1 MTTGYNLK
9 DDKRKSRYQRNSK
22 GIRNLSNNQENKHL
36 LGLHWMEKLG
46 KTLATGKIVPQV
58 HQVNGDPNKTTLK
71 TKFKKLLNENHTA
84 NRLEVKIQLKVD
96 AKLIQQ
102 KGRAIPK
109 QFQQSVE
116 KEIEKLTK

>member
-22 GIRNLSNNQENKHL
+22 EIRNLSNNQENKHL
-36 LGLHWMEKLG
+36 QGLHWMEKLG

-58 HQVNGDPNKTTLK
+58 HQVNGDPIKTTLK

-84 NRLEVKIQLKVD
+84 NWLEVKIQLKVD

-102 KGRAIPK
+102 KGRPIPK
-109 QFQQSVE
+109 HFQQSVE
-116 KEIEKLTK
+116 KEIEKYK